1 MVGYRQIRRDSI
13 FHISLQLLEARMRPL
28 GCAELISTLRGNWS
42 DEFIDARTARGS
54 SDAN

>member
-1 MVGYRQIRRDSI
+1 MVGYRQIRRNSI
-13 FHISLQLLEARMRPL
+13 FHISLELFGAGTRPS

-42 DEFIDARTARGS
+42 DEYIDARTARGS